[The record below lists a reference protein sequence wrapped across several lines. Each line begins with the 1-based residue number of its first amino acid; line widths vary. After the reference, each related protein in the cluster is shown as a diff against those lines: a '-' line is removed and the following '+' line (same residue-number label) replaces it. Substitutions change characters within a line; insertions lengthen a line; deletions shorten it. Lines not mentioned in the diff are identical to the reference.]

1 MQILNVPLII
11 NYQNTLQSNLHRL
24 TQKIIIN
31 FKYKFMVFNLLNNQ
45 ELVVWIMDKH
55 TLNIL

>member
-45 ELVVWIMDKH
+45 ELVVGIMDKQ
-55 TLNIL
+55 TLHIL

>member
-45 ELVVWIMDKH
+45 ELVVGIMDKH

>member
-45 ELVVWIMDKH
+45 KLVVGIMDKH

>member
-1 MQILNVPLII
+1 MQIVNVPLII

-45 ELVVWIMDKH
+45 ELVVGIMDKQ
-55 TLNIL
+55 TLHIL